1 MHPEFGIGSKLSRID
16 VNYKI
21 EKIIKA
27 IIIEDE
33 KPAAEKLKKPI
44 PIIEIDAITNNNTTN
59 FKD

>member
-1 MHPEFGIGSKLSRID
+1 MPRNLELGANCQGSD

-33 KPAAEKLKKPI
+33 KPDAEKLQKPI
-44 PIIEIDAITNNNTTN
+44 PIIEIDAVTNNYTN
-59 FKD
+59 N